1 MKILSV
7 EQIRQAD
14 SYTIENEP
22 ISSIDLMERAATTV
36 FEWLYPR
43 INKETRIKIFCGLG
57 NNGGDGLALARLL
70 SHQDIVPE
78 VYMVCYS
85 ERMSPDCE
93 ANYHRLSEDTN
104 VPLYGIKSPDDF
116 PTISPNEVVVDAIFG
131 SGLNRQLTGMV
142 AELVEYLNQ
151 QRVIRIAIDIPS
163 GLFADAPSPQG
174 AIFQSDYTLT
184 FQSPKLAF
192 LLPENDPFVGKVE
205 ILDIYLHPKFLLEVT
220 TNNILVDK
228 KIINSFLHTRTKYSH
243 KGTYGHA
250 LLIAGSEGKTGAAIL
265 SAKSCMR
272 TGVGLLSARIPTS
285 ANVALMA
292 ALPEAMI
299 DMSDRLDAY
308 NAVGVGPG
316 ISIDDA
322 SQSALRMLIN
332 ECQVPMVMDAD
343 ALNILSKNKTWLS
356 YLRPKTILTPHPK
369 EFERLFGTTSNS
381 FERLELQRLMAMKHK
396 VIIVLKGAHTA
407 VAMPNGSVF
416 FNTTG
421 NPGMATAG
429 SGDVLTGMILSLLAQ
444 RYTPEEASVLG
455 VYLHGLAGDIAAES
469 MSQEALVASD
479 IIDNIGK
486 AYLKLRE

>member
-1 MKILSV
+1 MKILAV

-22 ISSIDLMERAATTV
+22 VSSIDLMERAATTV

-43 INKETRIKIFCGLG
+43 INKETSIKIFCGLG

-104 VPLYGIKSPDDF
+104 VPLYGIKSSDDF
-116 PTISPNEVVVDAIFG
+116 PTIRPNEVVVDAIFG

-205 ILDIYLHPKFLLEVT
+205 VLDIYLHPKFLLEVT

-308 NAVGVGPG
+308 NAVGRRRFEHPVEKQDLAELPEAQNHTH
-316 ISIDDA
+316 S
-322 SQSALRMLIN
+322 S
-332 ECQVPMVMDAD
+332 
-343 ALNILSKNKTWLS
+343 SKRIRATVREDLQ
-356 YLRPKTILTPHPK
+356 
-369 EFERLFGTTSNS
+369 LF
-381 FERLELQRLMAMKHK
+381 
-396 VIIVLKGAHTA
+396 
-407 VAMPNGSVF
+407 
-416 FNTTG
+416 
-421 NPGMATAG
+421 
-429 SGDVLTGMILSLLAQ
+429 
-444 RYTPEEASVLG
+444 
-455 VYLHGLAGDIAAES
+455 
-469 MSQEALVASD
+469 
-479 IIDNIGK
+479 
-486 AYLKLRE
+486 